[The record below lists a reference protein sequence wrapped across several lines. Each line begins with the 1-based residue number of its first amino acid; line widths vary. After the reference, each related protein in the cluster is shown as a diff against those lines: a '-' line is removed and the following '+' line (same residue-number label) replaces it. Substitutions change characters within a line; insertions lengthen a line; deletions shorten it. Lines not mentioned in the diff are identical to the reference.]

1 MQADLAARVSAAAQ
15 RLELLNERFASQAG
29 GATGPTTRR

>member
-15 RLELLNERFASQAG
+15 RLELLNERFASHAG
-29 GATGPTTRR
+29 AAARPATRR